1 MSEHKGINIITFQFP
16 IPANYGGVIEVYE
29 KIKAL
34 KDAGYFII
42 LHTFIYDREYD
53 TAIEEIAD
61 EVYCYERKKRVI
73 DQLSSTPFIVRSRY
87 SIELLTNILN
97 NNYPILFEGL
107 HTCAYLDDSRLRHRV
122 RWVRAHNIEHEYYN
136 SLALN
141 KDSAIKNLYYKLE
154 ARKLKFYEHKLSGA
168 NAILAITGKDKTYFE
183 NKYASSHTKVIHLPC
198 FAPEPVR
205 NTDIHVLKQV
215 LYHGNLAVEENQ
227 QAAIYILDHI
237 AHAIDCPVIIAGA
250 NPPDHLKQCIA
261 SCDKSVSL
269 IENPSDEEL
278 TQLIQSSG
286 INVLLTFQST
296 GIKLKLINA
305 LRLGNQVVVNDLMV
319 AGTSLHSFCEVSEL
333 RDIPRLINDLLNTP
347 LLSPSL
353 LAERD
358 NRLNELL
365 SNRKSVS
372 IIDELY
378 KNQYADF
385 TGKISE

>member
-34 KDAGYFII
+34 KEAGYFII

-53 TAIEEIAD
+53 DAIEEIAD
-61 EVYCYERKKRVI
+61 QVYCYKRKKRVI

-87 SIELLTNILN
+87 STELLTNLLN

-107 HTCAYLDDSRLRHRV
+107 HTCAYLDHSRLKGRI
-122 RWVRAHNIEHEYYN
+122 RWVRAHNVEHEYYN

-141 KDSAIKNLYYKLE
+141 KGNTFKNLYYKLE
-154 ARKLKFYEHKLSGA
+154 ARKLKSYEHKLSGA
-168 NAILAITGKDKTYFE
+168 NAILAITGKDKAYFE
-183 NKYASSHTKVIHLPC
+183 NKYANARTKVIHLPC
-198 FAPEPVR
+198 FASEPAR
-205 NTDIHVLKQV
+205 HPDIHILKQV

-227 QAAIYILDHI
+227 QAVVFILDHI
-237 AHAIDCPVIIAGA
+237 VHTIDCPVIIAGA
-250 NPPDHLKQCIA
+250 NPPDNLRQRIA
-261 SCDKSVSL
+261 SSGKEVFL
-269 IENPSDEEL
+269 VENPSDNEL

-286 INVLLTFQST
+286 INLLLTFQST

-305 LRLGNQVVVNDLMV
+305 LRLGNRVVVNDHMV

-333 RDIPRLINDLLNTP
+333 TDLPRMINNLLHTP
-347 LLSPSL
+347 PLSPAQ

-358 NRLNELL
+358 ERLKQLL
-365 SNRKSVS
+365 SNRKSVL

-378 KNQYADF
+378 KKQYAGF